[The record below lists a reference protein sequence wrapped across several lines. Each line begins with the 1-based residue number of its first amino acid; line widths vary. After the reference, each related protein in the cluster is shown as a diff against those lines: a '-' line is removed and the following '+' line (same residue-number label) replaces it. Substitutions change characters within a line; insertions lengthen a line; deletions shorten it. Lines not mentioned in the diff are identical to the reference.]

1 MAGMRIRRVLG
12 LGLLGACVS
21 VLLPSPGSAQGPKS
35 ATVVTVE
42 QPDAQRVKEELSR
55 LLDHYPPSLRSV
67 LALDPGLLGNQPY
80 LAPYPALVSFLNAH
94 PDIERNPSFYV
105 GEASF
110 PRPPQDHATQVVEMW
125 REVLNGL
132 GIFAGFG
139 LGIGL
144 LVWLIRTLVDYRRWN
159 RLAKVQTEV
168 HTKLLDRFTAN
179 NDLFAYIQS
188 PAGSKFLQ
196 SSPIMLDAAPR
207 SVGAPLGRILWS
219 VQGGIVLMAG
229 GIGLQ
234 VVSARVTDD
243 ASQPLHALGVLGIA
257 LGLGF
262 LVSAIISFVISQ
274 RLGLIEPPVPALR
287 TETHGA
293 SGTQE

>member
-144 LVWLIRTLVDYRRWN
+144 LV
-159 RLAKVQTEV
+159 
-168 HTKLLDRFTAN
+168 
-179 NDLFAYIQS
+179 
-188 PAGSKFLQ
+188 
-196 SSPIMLDAAPR
+196 
-207 SVGAPLGRILWS
+207 
-219 VQGGIVLMAG
+219 
-229 GIGLQ
+229 
-234 VVSARVTDD
+234 
-243 ASQPLHALGVLGIA
+243 
-257 LGLGF
+257 
-262 LVSAIISFVISQ
+262 
-274 RLGLIEPPVPALR
+274 
-287 TETHGA
+287 
-293 SGTQE
+293 